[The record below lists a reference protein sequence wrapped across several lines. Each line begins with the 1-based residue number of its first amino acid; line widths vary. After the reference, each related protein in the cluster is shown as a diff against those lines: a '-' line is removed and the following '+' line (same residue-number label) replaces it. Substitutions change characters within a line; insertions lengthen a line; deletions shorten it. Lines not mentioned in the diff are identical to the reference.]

1 MNIIL
6 GLFSVDDFPLCKDGL
21 LFTEGSFPRL
31 PLFAGVSSTSW
42 RVQHWKHKNMV
53 ISNSYFLQY
62 MYIVL
67 TNDSEFSCGC
77 FLCLPLRLCLLLPA
91 VGLSSKS
98 AMVSEYSVPSDDA
111 KAYPQKITNITTTSC
126 LEKDVFLSY
135 HECGTKKNSEPPWG
149 IKPQTFGF
157 CTLIL
162 YHWATET
169 PWWVRSI
176 TKFIWHVLHTARIS
190 NVDSIMFVDRNKR
203 DGRFFG
209 ASCLQ
214 ALLANI
220 ACNIALKLSNQLV
233 TWLNASWCI
242 SWQPANS
249 RRIVGPLFENNWP
262 MMVNQLWINTQPT
275 MLALISTLLEL
286 QSTFSLLLADYTLIH
301 RSGFEWLN

>member
-1 MNIIL
+1 MIQSSLVDVSSASLCDFAYCFQLL
-6 GLFSVDDFPLCKDGL
+6 GFPL
-21 LFTEGSFPRL
+21 S
-31 PLFAGVSSTSW
+31 
-42 RVQHWKHKNMV
+42 
-53 ISNSYFLQY
+53 LQWSQNTLY
-62 MYIVL
+62 HLMMPKP
-67 TNDSEFSCGC
+67 TQ
-77 FLCLPLRLCLLLPA
+77 
-91 VGLSSKS
+91 
-98 AMVSEYSVPSDDA
+98 
-111 KAYPQKITNITTTSC
+111 QKITNITTTSC

-135 HECGTKKNSEPPWG
+135 QECGTKKNSEPPWG

-209 ASCLQ
+209 TSCLQ

-262 MMVNQLWINTQPT
+262 MMVNQLLINTQPT

-286 QSTFSLLLADYTLIH
+286 QSTLSLLLADFTPIH